1 MSIQHSLPYEN
12 THFSPL
18 ALDHARSPFCAVHW
32 NPGFFALGF
41 LMTGF
46 PNAWKTP
53 ANWWPFVV
61 TITNFISVQL
71 AMTSSFKIPSNCW
84 ITPNQWEAKQSCANT
99 ELIVHSPDPIHL
111 TRF

>member
-1 MSIQHSLPYEN
+1 MKTHTSPRWPWIMLVARLVLFIGIQ
-12 THFSPL
+12 
-18 ALDHARSPFCAVHW
+18 AL
-32 NPGFFALGF
+32 FALGF
-41 LMTGF
+41 LMAGF
-46 PNAWKTP
+46 PNAWKTS

-99 ELIVHSPDPIHL
+99 ELFVHSPDPIHL

>member
-18 ALDHARSPFCAVHW
+18 ALDHARSL
-32 NPGFFALGF
+32 ALGF
-41 LMTGF
+41 LMAGF
-46 PNAWKTP
+46 PNAWKTS

-99 ELIVHSPDPIHL
+99 ELFVHSPDPIHL